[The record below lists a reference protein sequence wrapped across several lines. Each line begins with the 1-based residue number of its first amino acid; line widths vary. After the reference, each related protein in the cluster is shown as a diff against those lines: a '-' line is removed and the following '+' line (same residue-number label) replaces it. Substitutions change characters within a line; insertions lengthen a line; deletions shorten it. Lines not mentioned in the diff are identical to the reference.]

1 MVVGTEAG
9 MAAAIMV
16 AAITAAVIMVVVI
29 MEAAILVVMASGT
42 RMAAG
47 IMAGP
52 ASQLAA
58 RHRGPNFGQI
68 RNAAVRPANFRNALN
83 VHSSAF
89 RNGRLISN
97 PAARA
102 QIAAAAALA
111 GWHGASSGWWQHAGG
126 GYGWVGPLFW
136 PFAYNDLYDYTIW
149 GDGLGFWG
157 YGYPDIYAGIFG
169 PYGYD
174 GLSAYLPQRPVGRRQ
189 ARGVPLDRLC
199 GSDRR
204 EIVGLPIDQIAAA
217 VQPTEAQGASLDE
230 LGNASI
236 QASEMIRASCPSQV
250 AATAPGRLTAMQQRI
265 EAMEKAVD
273 LVQPA
278 LDRFYGSL
286 TDEQKARFNAL
297 AEDQRR
303 ATASSNTG
311 GSLVQ
316 NCATPAALD
325 WPSTDIDARLHPNDT
340 QRAALQVLQDTSA
353 KVSAS
358 LKAACEPSDVMTPP
372 ARMAAVRKRLD
383 TMLDGVKSVR
393 AALEDFYA
401 TLNDEQK
408 AQFEAIGPRRTS

>member
-1 MVVGTEAG
+1 MRFTTG
-9 MAAAIMV
+9 
-16 AAITAAVIMVVVI
+16 
-29 MEAAILVVMASGT
+29 
-42 RMAAG
+42 
-47 IMAGP
+47 
-52 ASQLAA
+52 A
-58 RHRGPNFGQI
+58 RRGGPNFGQI
-68 RNAAVRPANFRNALN
+68 RNAAIRPASFRNALN
-83 VHSSAF
+83 SSAF

-102 QIAAAAALA
+102 QLAAAAALA
-111 GWHGASSGWWQHAGG
+111 GWSGASSGWWQHAGG

-136 PFAYNDLYDYTIW
+136 TFAYNDLYDYTIW

-157 YGYPDIYAGIFG
+157 YGYPDIYAGLFG

-174 GLSAYLPQRPVGRRQ
+174 GLSAYLPPPPQGRRRA
-189 ARGVPLDRLC
+189 ARGVALDQLC

-204 EIVGLPIDQIAAA
+204 EIVGLPIDQIAAS
-217 VQPTEAQGASLDE
+217 VQPTEAQGANLDA

-236 QASEMIRASCPSQV
+236 DAAALIRTSCPTQV
-250 AATAPGRLTAMQQRI
+250 AATAPGRLAAMQQRV
-265 EAMEKAVD
+265 EAMVKAVD

-303 ATASSNTG
+303 VASSSSG

-316 NCATPAALD
+316 TCAAPAALE
-325 WPSTDIDARLHPNDT
+325 WPGTDIESRLRPNDT
-340 QRAALQVLQDTSA
+340 QRAALQVLQDASA
-353 KVSAS
+353 KASAS
-358 LKAACEPSDVMTPP
+358 LKAACQPSEVMTPP

-383 TMLDGVKSVR
+383 TMLEGVKSVR